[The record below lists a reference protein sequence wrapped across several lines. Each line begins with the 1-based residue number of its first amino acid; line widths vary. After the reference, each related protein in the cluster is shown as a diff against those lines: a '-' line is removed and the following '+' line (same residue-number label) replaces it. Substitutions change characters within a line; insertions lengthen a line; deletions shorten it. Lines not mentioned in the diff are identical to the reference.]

1 MKFAGFMT
9 VLQETSG
16 CLEDFREVDKMY
28 VTISFEVA
36 GL

>member
-16 CLEDFREVDKMY
+16 CLEDFREVDRMH
-28 VTISFEVA
+28 VSISFAVA